1 MPGEGFI
8 MDALRSLKNNR
19 RDRTSKTSHLGQ
31 TSAMETPFIDKNK
44 ATAEDLVR
52 IREKIQLQELNEKK
66 QFIKTMI
73 IVFVLVVI
81 LFMALNYYWQ
91 DLMNFFSFQ

>member
-31 TSAMETPFIDKNK
+31 KSAMRTAVIDRDK
-44 ATAEDLVR
+44 AAKSDL
-52 IREKIQLQELNEKK
+52 K
-66 QFIKTMI
+66 
-73 IVFVLVVI
+73 
-81 LFMALNYYWQ
+81 
-91 DLMNFFSFQ
+91 

>member
-31 TSAMETPFIDKNK
+31 KSAMETPFIDKNK